1 MLGRQEEEV
10 KIVINK
16 WSDKE
21 FLISIEDGDGDRVN
35 IDDEA
40 HSNITSES
48 EALARAKALRS
59 ATGWEISKEY
69 ES

>member
-1 MLGRQEEEV
+1 M
-10 KIVINK
+10 KIVISK
-16 WSDKE
+16 WDDGE
-21 FLISIEDGDGDRVN
+21 FQISIEDDYGGRRVN

-59 ATGWEISKEY
+59 ATGWEIVKEY
-69 ES
+69 G